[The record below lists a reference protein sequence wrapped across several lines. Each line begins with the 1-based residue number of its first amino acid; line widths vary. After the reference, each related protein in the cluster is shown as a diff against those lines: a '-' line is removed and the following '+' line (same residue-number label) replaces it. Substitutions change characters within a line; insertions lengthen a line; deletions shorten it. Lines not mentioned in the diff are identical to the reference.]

1 MPLTKNPSTDINLSE
16 LLERLCESGVEFILV
31 DGLAAVVQG
40 SPVTT
45 MDVDIVHKRTPENI
59 VRLRKLL
66 KSLETVY
73 RRPDDE
79 IIEPDELEL
88 AGMGH
93 MLLTTN
99 LGPLDI
105 LSFIEGRK
113 TYEDLID
120 HTVEIPFR
128 EYMIRVLELKV
139 IVDLKRHSNDPGDKQ
154 RLAILEETLRQS
166 RKSE

>member
-1 MPLTKNPSTDINLSE
+1 MPLTNNTSTGVNLSE

-31 DGLAAVVQG
+31 GGLAAVVQG

-59 VRLRKLL
+59 ARIMQLL
-66 KSLETVY
+66 KSIGTVY
-73 RRPDDE
+73 RRPDDK
-79 IIEPDELEL
+79 IIEPEASAL

-93 MLLTTN
+93 MLFTTR

-105 LSFIEGRK
+105 LSFIEERK

-120 HTVEIPFR
+120 HTVGIPFR
-128 EYMIRVLELKV
+128 GYTIRVLDLKV
-139 IVDLKRHSNDPGDKQ
+139 MVDLKRLSGDPGDQQ

-166 RKSE
+166 NRYK